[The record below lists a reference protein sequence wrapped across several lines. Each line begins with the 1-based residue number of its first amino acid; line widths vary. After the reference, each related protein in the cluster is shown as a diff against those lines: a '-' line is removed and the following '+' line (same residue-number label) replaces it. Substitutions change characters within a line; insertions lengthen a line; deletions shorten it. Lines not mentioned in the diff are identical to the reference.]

1 MHPLKEL
8 REDKMDNKTA
18 ADFSN
23 HGEWISYVRDHI
35 PAAGQAYA
43 LACGRTELFKS
54 FYEVREQAFPTGF
67 AKELEGIRT
76 LCDPARTNA
85 LESLNERIFAS
96 LTEFLFN
103 ETQPEASEAEAVAPA
118 SPREHV
124 QELLDQLAKKNPYF
138 ALWTVYKKSVNDHS
152 IADEW
157 DDYLLQEIGNE
168 SSEEVVFT
176 RAMVELDK
184 LLSFFHDSNRA
195 LPKHFYGRAWF
206 LHYLREP
213 ERMLQTRS
221 LLNMLTA
228 GIAACTSA

>member
-1 MHPLKEL
+1 
-8 REDKMDNKTA
+8 MDNKTP

-23 HGEWISYVRDHI
+23 HGEWISYVRDHV

-43 LACGRTELFKS
+43 LACGRTELFRS
-54 FYEVREQAFPTGF
+54 FYAVREQAFPTGF
-67 AKELEGIRT
+67 ANELERIRT
-76 LCDPARTNA
+76 LCDPARTNV
-85 LESLNERIFAS
+85 LESLNVRIFAS

-103 ETQPEASEAEAVAPA
+103 EAQTEAEVEAVAPTSA
-118 SPREHV
+118 REQV

-138 ALWTVYKKSVNDHS
+138 ALWTVYKKDVNDHS

-157 DDYLLQEIGNE
+157 DDYLLQEIGTE
-168 SSEEVVFT
+168 CSEEVVFT
-176 RAMVELDK
+176 RAMVELDQ
-184 LLSFFHDSNRA
+184 LLSFFHDSNRV
-195 LPKHFYGRAWF
+195 LPRHFYERAWF

-228 GIAACTSA
+228 EIAACTSA

>member
-1 MHPLKEL
+1 MHPLKAH
-8 REDKMDNKTA
+8 REDRMDNKTP

-23 HGEWISYVRDHI
+23 HSEWISYVRDHV
-35 PAAGQAYA
+35 PTAGQAYA

-54 FYEVREQAFPTGF
+54 FYAVREQAFPTWF
-67 AKELEGIRT
+67 AKELERIRT

-85 LESLNERIFAS
+85 LDSLNERIFTS

-103 ETQPEASEAEAVAPA
+103 EAQPEASEAEAVAPA
-118 SPREHV
+118 SPREQV
-124 QELLDQLAKKNPYF
+124 LELLDQLAKKNPYF
-138 ALWTVYKKSVNDHS
+138 ALWTVYKKGVNDHS

-157 DDYLLQEIGNE
+157 DDYLLQEIGTE

-195 LPKHFYGRAWF
+195 LPRHFYERTWF

-221 LLNMLTA
+221 LLNTLTA
-228 GIAACTSA
+228 EIAACISA